1 MDVFTALPQK
11 YSNGRAGLLNFSDV
25 GLRGLL
31 FSREDGAGRGSI
43 AGATG
48 LCGCKSG

>member
-11 YSNGRAGLLNFSDV
+11 YSNGRAGLLDFSDV

-31 FSREDGAGRGSI
+31 VNRGGGAGRGSI
-43 AGATG
+43 AGAIG
-48 LCGCKSG
+48 LCAYKSG